1 MPPNPDI
8 VSAALK
14 TATSFVLN
22 AVEVL
27 RFGGLQTDEEQSPF
41 EIVSRRPMFRLR
53 RYYPPAAGPS
63 GDGGV
68 GISEDGTPRPPIVL
82 VPPMMISAEVW
93 DESPSTSAVAALHEA
108 GMDPW

>member
-8 VSAALK
+8 ISAALK

-41 EIVSRRPMFRLR
+41 EIVARRPMFRLR
-53 RYYPPAAGPS
+53 RYYPPAAGDAGQS
-63 GDGGV
+63 GV
-68 GISEDGTPRPPIVL
+68 HIEEEPPRPP
-82 VPPMMISAEVW
+82 MS
-93 DESPSTSAVAALHEA
+93 SSSSKPSKGSYRR
-108 GMDPW
+108 